1 MYIITKTYS
10 YCCVSRNSQIL
21 HFKHFTHLNRLIP
34 LIHRFLISMN
44 YSFWQQSLSISL
56 RNLISLSYIIQHSCH
71 HQVQSDAIYLVI
83 LLNFIHH
90 CRILTSLRQNIF
102 KYFYT
107 AQKQSNIFKHF
118 ISLKIA
124 NLVYHTY

>member
-21 HFKHFTHLNRLIP
+21 HFKHFTHFNRLIP

-44 YSFWQQSLSISL
+44 YSFWQQSLPISL

-90 CRILTSLRQNIF
+90 CRIPISLRQNIF

-124 NLVYHTY
+124 NLFYHTY